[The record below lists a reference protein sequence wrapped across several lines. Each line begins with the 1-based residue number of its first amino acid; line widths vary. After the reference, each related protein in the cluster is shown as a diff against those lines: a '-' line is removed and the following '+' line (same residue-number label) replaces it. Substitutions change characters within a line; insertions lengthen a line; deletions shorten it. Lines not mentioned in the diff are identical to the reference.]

1 MDPLSHLLS
10 LYPVR
15 TALDVRCRFGA
26 PWVLDHPGTP
36 SGVAPYHLIVRGE
49 ALADGAHGTD
59 GAPLAL
65 HSGDILVFPHGG
77 AHRLHLGDAAKA
89 SPLQTSPGLLRYEHN
104 NGDGPQT
111 DILCGEF
118 HFDADG
124 SAGLLAALPPVLLV
138 RTAGR
143 PDAQSLRHLLRM
155 LQEEAETPRSGSEA
169 ILRQLASALFAL
181 LIRTWLEQ
189 ALTVPGLFGVLA
201 ERRLQAA
208 LNGML
213 TAPEKPWTLEELADA
228 SHMSRAT
235 FARLFKQAAGATPAD
250 VLTQLRMARAA
261 RLLDAG
267 RAAGEVSEAVGY
279 QSEAAFNRAF
289 KRQYGMGPGA
299 YRKLA
304 AGASISK
311 SEVGSATQGK
321 I

>member
-26 PWVLDHPGTP
+26 PWVLDHDGAPH
-36 SGVAPYHLIVRGE
+36 GVAPYHLIVRGE
-49 ALADGAHGTD
+49 AQADGQT
-59 GAPLAL
+59 LQT
-65 HSGDILVFPHGG
+65 GDIIVFPHGH
-77 AHRLHLGDAAKA
+77 AHRLHIGDPAQA
-89 SPLQTSPGLLRYEHN
+89 SPTHSTPGLLRFEGN
-104 NGDGPQT
+104 DGDGPQT

-118 HFDADG
+118 RFDAAG
-124 SAGLLAALPPVLLV
+124 SSGLLAALPDVLVV

-155 LQEEAETPRSGSEA
+155 LQEEAETPRGGSAA
-169 ILRQLASALFAL
+169 IIRQLASALFAL

-208 LNGML
+208 INGML
-213 TAPEKPWTLEELADA
+213 SAPEKPWTVEDLADA

-235 FARLFKQAAGATPAD
+235 FARLFKQAANATPAD

-261 RLLDAG
+261 RLLDDG
-267 RAAGEVSEAVGY
+267 QAAGAVGEAVGY

-289 KRQYGMGPGA
+289 KRQYGIGPGA
-299 YRKLA
+299 YRKR
-304 AGASISK
+304 
-311 SEVGSATQGK
+311 TD
-321 I
+321 

>member
-1 MDPLSHLLS
+1 MDPLSNLLS

-26 PWVLDHPGTP
+26 PWVLEHPAMP

-49 ALADGAHGTD
+49 ALAEGA
-59 GAPLAL
+59 GADNLPLQT
-65 HSGDILVFPHGG
+65 GDIIVFPHGG
-77 AHRLHLGDAAKA
+77 AHRLRIGDPALA
-89 SPLQTSPGLLRYEHN
+89 SAPHSTPGLLRLDRN
-104 NGDGPQT
+104 QGDGPQT

-118 HFDADG
+118 HFDTDG
-124 SAGLLAALPPVLLV
+124 SAGLLAALPQMLVV

-155 LQEEAETPRSGSEA
+155 LQEEAETPRGGSEA

-189 ALTVPGLFGVLA
+189 SLVVPGLFGVLA

-213 TAPEKPWTLEELADA
+213 AAPEKPWTLEDLAEA

-235 FARLFKQAAGATPAD
+235 FARLFKQAANATPAD

-261 RLLDAG
+261 RMLDQG
-267 RAAGEVSEAVGY
+267 HAAGLVGEAVGY

-299 YRKLA
+299 YRRREPA
-304 AGASISK
+304 
-311 SEVGSATQGK
+311 
-321 I
+321 